1 MGAELMSAD
10 VNAMSVLGRE
20 LLLVETGGGEI
31 HAAAVSAEED
41 RRAAANVDRTDPS
54 EPPEV
59 ILGYDQAAL
68 HHERWSPKALCG
80 RRWVEMA
87 AGEGGAFRRFQ
98 EVELAPTC
106 RSCLRVVDTWFPQSD
121 APVGLELLASMAA
134 DKVDTFGSSRVM
146 GVPAEHVEALR
157 RAIRKVLRGRGF
169 RSQTH
174 HLDGVVYLM
183 SDDAWAAIGPDIAAQ
198 RDRDAAEAVGQ
209 IIAGNP
215 PPEFSTGLPPDA
227 VRWSTWVVDS

>member
-31 HAAAVSAEED
+31 HVAAVSTEED
-41 RRAAANVDRTDPS
+41 RRAAVNVDRTDPS

-59 ILGYDQAAL
+59 IPGYDQAAL

-106 RSCLRVVDTWFPQSD
+106 RSCLRVVDTWSRN
-121 APVGLELLASMAA
+121 LTLLS
-134 DKVDTFGSSRVM
+134 GWSSSRPWRPTRWTRSV
-146 GVPAEHVEALR
+146 R
-157 RAIRKVLRGRGF
+157 RGSWESRPSTSRRCGGRSARCF
-169 RSQTH
+169 
-174 HLDGVVYLM
+174 
-183 SDDAWAAIGPDIAAQ
+183 
-198 RDRDAAEAVGQ
+198 EVGGSVRRP
-209 IIAGNP
+209 ITSMVS
-215 PPEFSTGLPPDA
+215 ST
-227 VRWSTWVVDS
+227 